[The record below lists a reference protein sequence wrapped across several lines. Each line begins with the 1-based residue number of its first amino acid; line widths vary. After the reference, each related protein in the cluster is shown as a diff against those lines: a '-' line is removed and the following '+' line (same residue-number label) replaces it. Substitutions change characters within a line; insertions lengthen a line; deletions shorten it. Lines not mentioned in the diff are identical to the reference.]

1 MEAHF
6 PVLVGVKIGS
16 VNPHKDYYEILGV
29 SRNATKE
36 EIKAAYRRLAMQ
48 YHPDRNKSPDAAE
61 KFKEIS
67 EAYAVLSDDEK
78 RRLYDMYG
86 HAGIEGKYTTED
98 LFSGIDFE
106 DIFRDL
112 GFGFGE
118 FDRIFE
124 IFFGKR
130 RRKEEAYGRRG
141 RDLVYELEITLEQA
155 ATGFKTTLDVP
166 KLEVCNVC
174 KGSGIKPGTKPKIC
188 PRCKGKGQIQFAKV
202 SGFTRFIQVFT
213 CDLCGGKGKIIENP
227 CPECRGSGRVQRLKK
242 ISVKIPAGVDTGYR
256 LRLAGEGEPG
266 FNGGP
271 PGDLYIIINVKPH
284 PIFVRDGND
293 IIYEA
298 PISFTW
304 ATLGA
309 EIEVPTLDGK
319 EKLKIPPGTQ
329 TGTVFRLKGKG
340 LPDVYGYGRGDELVK
355 VVIKTPVNL
364 TERQKNLLLEFAKEM
379 GEDLQI
385 KRYSS
390 EN

>member
-98 LFSGIDFE
+98 LCSGIDFE

-112 GFGFGE
+112 GFGFSE

-155 ATGFKTTLDVP
+155 ATGFKTTLEVP

-174 KGSGIKPGTKPKIC
+174 LLYTSPS
-188 PRCKGKGQIQFAKV
+188 PR
-202 SGFTRFIQVFT
+202 
-213 CDLCGGKGKIIENP
+213 D
-227 CPECRGSGRVQRLKK
+227 
-242 ISVKIPAGVDTGYR
+242 
-256 LRLAGEGEPG
+256 
-266 FNGGP
+266 
-271 PGDLYIIINVKPH
+271 
-284 PIFVRDGND
+284 
-293 IIYEA
+293 
-298 PISFTW
+298 
-304 ATLGA
+304 
-309 EIEVPTLDGK
+309 
-319 EKLKIPPGTQ
+319 
-329 TGTVFRLKGKG
+329 
-340 LPDVYGYGRGDELVK
+340 
-355 VVIKTPVNL
+355 
-364 TERQKNLLLEFAKEM
+364 
-379 GEDLQI
+379 
-385 KRYSS
+385 
-390 EN
+390 